1 MNSLKNKVNLIGNL
15 GFNPEIKMMEGGRKL
30 AKCTIATNETYRN
43 AKGERVTDTQWH
55 NLVAF
60 GKPAE
65 TLERFTKVGSKIAL
79 EGKLVSRSYTDKSGQ
94 KKYFTEVQVNE
105 ILVLSNWNDDAA
117 EDSSEN

>member
-15 GFNPEIKMMEGGRKL
+15 GFNPEVKMIADGKKL

-60 GKPAE
+60 GKSAE
-65 TLERFTKVGSKIAL
+65 ILERYTRVGSKIAV
-79 EGKLVSRSYTDKSGQ
+79 EGKLVSRSYMDKSGQ
-94 KKYFTEVQVNE
+94 KKYVTEVQVNE
-105 ILVLSNWNDDAA
+105 ILILSNWNGESDGA
-117 EDSSEN
+117 EN